1 MLDKIYLYAVGIVL
15 ILGLVM
21 PFDAMAGNGK
31 ATLCVNGVAVYG
43 DGTCHNANNNTT
55 GTAGFSRDRYVLNGH
70 EAMVVMMNMND
81 AGRIAGID
89 GSGNLHL
96 VGQYNGRQYPE
107 ISGRIFSC
115 QSTPDATKFYCNSWP
130 AF

>member
-1 MLDKIYLYAVGIVL
+1 MLMRIYLYAVGVVL
-15 ILGLVM
+15 VLGLVM

-31 ATLCVNGVAVYG
+31 ATLCVNGVSVYG
-43 DGTCHNANNNTT
+43 NGSCGTTTNTISNA
-55 GTAGFSRDRYVLNGH
+55 RDRYVLKGR

-89 GSGNLHL
+89 GTGNLHL

>member
-15 ILGLVM
+15 VLGLVM
-21 PFDAMAGNGK
+21 PFDAMAGNSV
-31 ATLCVNGVAVYG
+31 LCVNGVAVYG
-43 DGTCHNANNNTT
+43 DGTCHNASNTNNNGGLKGYT
-55 GTAGFSRDRYVLNGH
+55 RDRYVLNGH

-81 AGRIAGID
+81 AGRISGID

-115 QSTPDATKFYCNSWP
+115 QSSPDATKFYCNSWP
-130 AF
+130 AM